1 MKLGHLTRSQ
11 RCIAPRCLKTLA
23 DTPLKF
29 CTGCGG
35 ALYCSRSCQKR
46 AWNDADVGHR
56 ALCSDILLINEAL
69 SNGAGVLNAGR
80 VAFAAHADGEAYAR
94 PILDNLERLS
104 LMKLQAVNP
113 GI

>member
-1 MKLGHLTRSQ
+1 MRLLSSAQAVAALCTALVVVKNGLGT
-11 RCIAPRCLKTLA
+11 
-23 DTPLKF
+23 TPM
-29 CTGCGG
+29 
-35 ALYCSRSCQKR
+35 
-46 AWNDADVGHR
+46 WV
-56 ALCSDILLINEAL
+56 CSDIRLINEAL